1 MKRGVLVEESTG
13 RRVAVR
19 RPITIGRTRDCEFVI
34 DDNSA
39 SRRHVE
45 VGPRGESFVWK
56 DLGSTNGTIVNGRSM
71 LAGELRHGDTIQIGE
86 TVIRFH
92 VEDEAGANGEDT
104 GERTT
109 ARLGDSGLFQET
121 ILGALGE
128 ERRVTPRSK
137 SAYLLETVYAVANE
151 LAADYD
157 ANSLMERVLE
167 LVMKAISAQRGA
179 IFVTDDKGELAP
191 CPVCVRG
198 DLPSR
203 CEEIRISHTV
213 ANKVIRE
220 GTSVLYKQ
228 SDNNNDLNYTESILS
243 LEIRSILC
251 VPLRAKDNILGILY
265 IDSDQADLEY
275 TEEDVLLAAAV
286 GNSAGL
292 ALDNARMHLEM
303 LEKQR
308 IEHDLATAWTIQE
321 GFLVKEWPEGDGRF
335 QVYGETR
342 PAKTVGG
349 DFYDFVRPG
358 KDRIGLLIGDVSGKG
373 VPASLMMAQLL
384 AEFRLLARDYQCP
397 AEVMRQLNAGIA
409 RRSRRGMFCTA
420 CYIAIDL
427 TTGEVSVANA
437 GHHAVLLSR
446 KGSVEQFGEA
456 SGPPLGVLPI
466 GPWEPHRHQIQPG
479 DTLLLYTD
487 GIIEAQSMATSH
499 EQEESIALYDFKNV
513 ADVARAH
520 HAQTPQVLLEAIYN
534 DVNRFCAPSAP
545 NDDCTMI
552 AVKYH
557 GAHA

>member
-1 MKRGVLVEESTG
+1 LKRGVLVEESTG

-45 VGPRGESFVWK
+45 VGPRGESFIWK

-427 TTGEVSVANA
+427 TTGEVSVATMPCCFRA
-437 GHHAVLLSR
+437 RAVSSSLARPAARPLACCPSAHGSRTGTRFSRAIHCCCIPMALSR
-446 KGSVEQFGEA
+446 RRA
-456 SGPPLGVLPI
+456 WPPHTSRKSPS
-466 GPWEPHRHQIQPG
+466 RYT
-479 DTLLLYTD
+479 TLR
-487 GIIEAQSMATSH
+487 TSPMSPARTMRKRRRCCSKPSTTT
-499 EQEESIALYDFKNV
+499 SIASV
-513 ADVARAH
+513 R
-520 HAQTPQVLLEAIYN
+520 P
-534 DVNRFCAPSAP
+534 APRTTIAP
-545 NDDCTMI
+545 
-552 AVKYH
+552 
-557 GAHA
+557 